1 MIRRIP
7 LNGEWK
13 FAEAGRDNWETGTVP
28 GCVQLDLMA
37 LGKLP
42 DPFYR
47 MDEHYAHELED
58 KEWIYRKEFD
68 LGFDPRFEVL
78 LSEAPNPEG
87 GHGDYSMGDYHMAE
101 LVFMGLD
108 TLADIYLNGEYLGR
122 AENMFIPHRYDVTSK
137 LAAGRN
143 MIEIRFA
150 SPIREIKAM
159 ERNSPVKLMA
169 TCETARPYVR
179 KAQYSYGWDWGPRL
193 AQVGIWRPV
202 YLELI
207 KDASIEHPFF
217 FTREIR
223 DGKAYVSIQAEV
235 RRYVEGELS
244 ARVDV
249 AYEGETVASCV
260 VSVKPMKSGEEGIEA
275 FLVIDSPRLWCPNGL
290 ELACPNGLGGLGGPG
305 EQSGGQPGEQPLY
318 EIKITLSKRE
328 ENGEEV
334 IDERSFRSGIRT
346 VRLLQERD
354 GQGTSFIFEIN
365 GTRVFAKGADWI
377 PADNLLPRLT
387 REDYEEYIRLAREA
401 NMNMLRIWGGGIYED
416 GAFYEA
422 CDRHG
427 IMVWQDFMYACA
439 EYPDQFEWFRKLAR
453 EEAVEIVKALRNHPS
468 IVLWC
473 GNNENNWGFH
483 SWWKV
488 GDPEFLGNYIYK
500 QMLPRIC
507 AEYDPSRPYW
517 VSSPY
522 GGEDPDPN
530 SEREG
535 DRHAWD
541 VWSRW
546 VDYDQYRQDRGR
558 FLSEFGFQAMPD
570 WRTVLSYT
578 APEDR
583 HVLSPVMLAHNK
595 MPEGMER
602 LIRFLVGR
610 IGFPRDLRSFVYLT
624 QFNQVEAV
632 KMGVEHWRSR
642 KFATAGTLYW
652 QFNDCWPVASWSCL
666 DYYRRKK
673 ALYYYTRRFFAN
685 LLVVIKQADDGIIL
699 EGVNDTTR
707 EVPGRLRVAAY
718 DLKGGKLGQKELE
731 VRLPANDAT
740 KLARCSY
747 EELGIGYEPRLMPV
761 DLPGTTLPVKKNG
774 RLLDSVVFVELAAS
788 GSPSGLSGL
797 PGSSG
802 SASPAS
808 SANSDS
814 PGGLGGSSG
823 SDGPYRNYA
832 VFERFRN
839 LNLVRPDIAVEV
851 KDNHI
856 LLRSDVPA
864 FGVFIEPE
872 REVEL
877 QDNCLNME
885 PGVTYAIGCSGDPG
899 RVEVF
904 DLTRMVASN

>member
-1 MIRRIP
+1 MVRRIS
-7 LNGEWK
+7 LNGKWE
-13 FAEAGRDNWETGTVP
+13 FTEAGKDNWETGTVP

-47 MDEHYAHELED
+47 MNEHYARELED
-58 KEWIYRKEFD
+58 KEWVYRKKFD
-68 LGFDPRFEVL
+68 LEGFDFE
-78 LSEAPNPEG
+78 AG
-87 GHGDYSMGDYHMAE
+87 RGDYNMAE

-108 TLADIYLNGEYLGR
+108 TLADVYLNGEYLGR
-122 AENMFIPHRYDVTSK
+122 AENMFIPHRYNVTGK

-143 MIEIRFA
+143 MIEVRFA

-159 ERNSPVKLMA
+159 ERNSPVRLSS

-207 KDASIEHPFF
+207 KDARIEHPFF

-260 VSVKPMKSGEEGIEA
+260 VPVRPVKTGEGIEA
-275 FLVIDSPRLWCPNGL
+275 SLTIDSPRLWY
-290 ELACPNGLGGLGGPG
+290 PNGLGD
-305 EQSGGQPGEQPLY
+305 QPLY

-328 ENGEEV
+328 GNGEEV
-334 IDERSFRSGIRT
+334 VDETSFRSGIRT

-354 GQGTSFIFEIN
+354 GEGTSFIFEIN
-365 GTRVFAKGADWI
+365 GTRVFAKGANWI

-416 GAFYEA
+416 EAFYEA
-422 CDRHG
+422 CDRQG

-453 EEAVEIVKALRNHPS
+453 EEAVGVVKALRNHPS

-500 QMLPRIC
+500 QVLPRIC

-546 VDYDQYRQDRGR
+546 LDYEQYQQDRGR

-570 WRTVLSYT
+570 LKTVLSYT

-624 QFNQVEAV
+624 QFNQAEAV
-632 KMGVEHWRSR
+632 KTGVEHWRSR

-666 DYYRRKK
+666 DYYRRRK
-673 ALYYYTRRFFAN
+673 ALYYYSRRFFAD
-685 LLVVIKQADDGIIL
+685 LLVSIEHTDEGIIL
-699 EGVNDTTR
+699 EGVNDNTR
-707 EVPGRLRVAAY
+707 EVRGRLRVTAY
-718 DLKGGKLGQKELE
+718 DLGGGKLGQRELE
-731 VRLPANDAT
+731 VRLLANDVT
-740 KLARCSY
+740 RLARYSY
-747 EELGIGYEPRLMPV
+747 EELGIGYEPRLVPV
-761 DLPGTTLPVKKNG
+761 DLPGTTLPVEKNG
-774 RLLDSVVFVELAAS
+774 RLLDSVVFAELEV
-788 GSPSGLSGL
+788 
-797 PGSSG
+797 
-802 SASPAS
+802 
-808 SANSDS
+808 
-814 PGGLGGSSG
+814 
-823 SDGPYRNYA
+823 DGRSYRNYA

-839 LNLVRPDIAVEV
+839 LNLVKPNITVEV
-851 KDNHI
+851 KNEEI
-856 LLRSDVPA
+856 FLKSTVPA

-877 QDNCLNME
+877 LDNCLNME
-885 PGVTYAIGCSGDPG
+885 PGVIYTIRCSGAPG

-904 DLTRMVASN
+904 DLTGMVARIE